1 MNAPMN
7 QDAKTKLLKKL
18 IVSVIRDGFLHLK
31 MDDIAKYMDVSR
43 ATMYKRFSS
52 KEDVIDGVVRI
63 IVDYIER
70 LEERNDNEDESYFGL
85 WFQQLFEQSV
95 SLIEFITDVF
105 MKDLQAS
112 YPDLYNML
120 KDVLRKREEH
130 SLRFY
135 RLGIDKGIFNK
146 INGKFILLQDDLLLH
161 EVTSV
166 KYLLYNQTTIK
177 EVLHDYYQLKK
188 MQLFK
193 ADKLSL
199 VDDTNINP
207 VIDRLSEKFIRT
219 LM

>member
-1 MNAPMN
+1 MNAPMR

-120 KDVLRKREEH
+120 KDVLRKREDH

-177 EVLHDYYQLKK
+177 EVLHDYYQFKK

-207 VIDRLSEKFIRT
+207 VIDRLSEKFNRT

>member
-1 MNAPMN
+1 MNAPMR

-177 EVLHDYYQLKK
+177 EVLHDYYQFKK

-207 VIDRLSEKFIRT
+207 VIDRLSEKFNRT